1 MKNITR
7 IIPIAAISLISSITL
22 SAQTSTTTKKVVAK
36 PTTTKT
42 TTHTTTTKTTAKTVT
57 KTATKT
63 GTTYGA
69 KTTGSSAGSGSSTGS
84 SGTGTHTMAPPAQ
97 NGSTGTSSG
106 KPDLGGGTGGT
117 KPGGSTPGSSSS
129 VDLGGIIQTGKDVI
143 DGQGGGG
150 GGIINPS
157 DLDMQKGLKDALV
170 QCLGNSADIVSKP
183 DGFFRNLTI
192 KILFPPQAQ
201 TVESTLRSV
210 GLGSICDDAIMSFNR
225 AAEDAS
231 KQAKPIFINAI
242 TSMNFSDAS
251 GILLGGDHAATDYF
265 KRTTTGPLKAQF
277 KPVIQ
282 TALNNSGATR
292 YWADV
297 MSNYNKIPFVTPV
310 NPDLA
315 DFVTG
320 KAIDGLFYQVG
331 IEEAKLRADIK
342 NRTTPDIIHI
352 FGWVDAK
359 KGKK

>member
-1 MKNITR
+1 MNITR
-7 IIPIAAISLISSITL
+7 IIPIVCTTLIISVNLFAQSST
-22 SAQTSTTTKKVVAK
+22 STKKVVTKPATTKTSTHTSTKTTTKPATNGSSKTGSTYGAKPAGTATTGSGGTSTTTE
-36 PTTTKT
+36 
-42 TTHTTTTKTTAKTVT
+42 THTAP
-57 KTATKT
+57 
-63 GTTYGA
+63 
-69 KTTGSSAGSGSSTGS
+69 
-84 SGTGTHTMAPPAQ
+84 PPAQ
-97 NGSTGTSSG
+97 NGSGSGTG
-106 KPDLGGGTGGT
+106 KPDLGGGNTGGS
-117 KPGGSTPGSSSS
+117 KPSGGTPGTSSNI
-129 VDLGGIIQTGKDVI
+129 DLGGIIQTGKDVI

-150 GGIINPS
+150 GIINPS
-157 DLDMQKGLKDALV
+157 DIDMQKGLKDALV

-210 GLGSICDDAIMSFNR
+210 GLGSVCDDAILSFNR

-265 KRTTTGPLKAQF
+265 KRTTTAPLKTQF
-277 KPVIQ
+277 RPIIQ

-297 MSNYNKIPFVTPV
+297 MSNYNKIPFVTPI